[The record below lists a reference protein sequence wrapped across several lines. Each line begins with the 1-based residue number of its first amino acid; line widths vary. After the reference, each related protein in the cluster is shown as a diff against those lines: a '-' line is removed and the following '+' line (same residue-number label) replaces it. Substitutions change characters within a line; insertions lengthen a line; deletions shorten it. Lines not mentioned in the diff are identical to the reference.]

1 MTLNDVLAKSN
12 ISQDTMVRFDDT
24 NYGDYSCGK
33 KRQAATEEE
42 KACSSVPEIDDI
54 RVPWSG

>member
-1 MTLNDVLAKSN
+1 
-12 ISQDTMVRFDDT
+12 MVRFDDT